1 MNHGSWM
8 RHLTWIFLQ
17 ILRLRKNQT
26 SKQKARLITLNVF
39 LILKNWFLPQ
49 TWSQWSLKKTKCYQD
64 ESSRASARPE
74 RPKFGRR
81 NQSHLWNHFWV
92 SLLQTCF
99 YAAMFYSSFLMPVL
113 LCDAVLFLALLLCL
127 FALLTWLFNK
137 VSLFSFFFLLL
148 VCWCAPPWIQ
158 QEFFGKFMACP
169 PEYLHFILLFY

>member
-1 MNHGSWM
+1 MCFWSW
-8 RHLTWIFLQ
+8 RIDFFH
-17 ILRLRKNQT
+17 KPDH
-26 SKQKARLITLNVF
+26 SEV
-39 LILKNWFLPQ
+39 
-49 TWSQWSLKKTKCYQD
+49 LKKTKCYQD
-64 ESSRASARPE
+64 KSSRASARPE

-137 VSLFSFFFLLL
+137 VSLFYLFFYYSFVDALRLESNRNSSENSWLVLPSTYILYFYFTKFHKEMGLFSNIVNFNLLKSIL
-148 VCWCAPPWIQ
+148 HGENWI
-158 QEFFGKFMACP
+158 KS
-169 PEYLHFILLFY
+169 